1 MTKRPFV
8 LVNDQV
14 RRRCAQAVLEAPLG
28 FAVVIQEKTRNLE
41 QNAKFHAI
49 CADFAHQLKFGGQQ
63 RSEAQWKVLLISGHS
78 IATGEGS
85 EMVPGLEGEFCNLRE
100 SSAAMSIARMTSLI
114 EYAIAYGAQHG
125 VKFNDVPRGGF

>member
-1 MTKRPFV
+1 MIKRPFV

-14 RRRCAQAVLEAPLG
+14 RRRCAQAVMETPLG

-41 QNAKFHAI
+41 QNAKLHAMF
-49 CADFAHQLKFGGQQ
+49 ADFARQLQFAGQW
-63 RSEAQWKVLLISGHS
+63 RTEAQWKVLLISGHAV
-78 IATGEGS
+78 ATGEGS

-114 EYAIAYGAQHG
+114 EYALAYGAQNG
-125 VKFNDVPRGGF
+125 VTFNEPPPRG